1 MLTTLRSLRRDGTP
15 LLPVSDLHPIR
26 RTTPGDQFLFL
37 GTFIRGSQSFR
48 GKINAFGVE
57 RLLGSGKAM
66 ARSHVELFFRVPKRL
81 LYYFALVCI
90 FEPSLEPTLIAV
102 TVRDAL
108 ASASLSVCDDELVS
122 ITSPECSPVA
132 S

>member
-1 MLTTLRSLRRDGTP
+1 MVNWP
-15 LLPVSDLHPIR
+15 YVPVKADPIE
-26 RTTPGDQFLFL
+26 P
-37 GTFIRGSQSFR
+37 
-48 GKINAFGVE
+48 A
-57 RLLGSGKAM
+57 
-66 ARSHVELFFRVPKRL
+66 VPE
-81 LYYFALVCI
+81 FS
-90 FEPSLEPTLIAV
+90 EDPTLIAV